1 MKTIICTI
9 SGIVASAVAILF
21 GGWNQALATLLL
33 FMMIDYISG
42 LIVAGVFKR
51 SNKSESGA
59 LESKAGFKGLCR
71 KCMVLV
77 FVLIGARLDMLLH
90 MTYIRDAV
98 VIGFAVNELLSIMEN
113 AGLMG
118 IPLPKAL
125 SEAVDILQSGK
136 IHGPSVKKS

>member
-9 SGIVASAVAILF
+9 SGAAASAVALLF

-33 FMMIDYISG
+33 FMVIDYISG

-51 SNKSESGA
+51 SNKTKSGA

-90 MTYIRDAV
+90 MSYIRDAV

-136 IHGPSVKKS
+136 LHGTSAKKS

>member
-9 SGIVASAVAILF
+9 SGAGASAIALLF

-33 FMMIDYISG
+33 FMVIDYISG
-42 LIVAGVFKR
+42 LVVAGVFKR
-51 SNKSESGA
+51 SNKTKSGA

-71 KCMVLV
+71 KSMVLV
-77 FVLIGARLDMLLH
+77 FVLIAARLDMLLH

-125 SEAVDILQSGK
+125 SEAVDILQSGNL
-136 IHGPSVKKS
+136 HGKTAKKS

>member
-9 SGIVASAVAILF
+9 SGAAASAVALLF

-33 FMMIDYISG
+33 FMVIDYISG

-51 SNKSESGA
+51 SNKTKSGA

-136 IHGPSVKKS
+136 LHGTSAKKS